1 MKKYIILFIIIFG
14 LGMIVYLL
22 NRENPSLVKLPV
34 DDLVATSTEIT
45 QPEAKQNIS
54 VPPKTL
60 YTVKKRDIQ
69 YGIED
74 GVYTTATFSFKIPPT
89 WKVVSP
95 SSVSFTD
102 IDLTNAD
109 TVFQFGTKNCFTIF
123 GATSVVKPDGLNSAT
138 LKIDGRLYT
147 ALTKE
152 LGGGRSVDF
161 PTPTRIVSIIKNLPI
176 GGPQTIIYNSEI
188 GDGSVSQWFG
198 NVSCQ
203 QDFFNALSNNLKFKT
218 KSPSFTLNNEL
229 GAELILRD
237 PQELHTTQGN
247 ENQPVMS
254 VRNGTE
260 NLFIQLSGL
269 NTYKPSNPNTQN
281 PLTLYGTK
289 LYFYSKDFYL
299 KSIDLWN
306 NTTSKVELLG
316 VNAIRKDI
324 GLGHNVMYDYTIYKN
339 KIWYLVDEP
348 CTLTSTGN
356 LCNIELRSFDLS
368 TQKDVKVALAQSHK
382 ILGINTNENALYAE
396 DYMGEPQ
403 KCPYNKGG
411 VVKITLS
418 TGAIQVVVPGL
429 CGSGTDTA
437 ETFED
442 IQKRD
447 SLKQSL
453 ISSIIFT
460 DSFRIDDHSFF
471 PLALTNPNI
480 GFLIRFVS
488 N

>member
-1 MKKYIILFIIIFG
+1 
-14 LGMIVYLL
+14 MIVYLL
-22 NRENPSLVKLPV
+22 NHENSLSGKLPV
-34 DDLVATSTEIT
+34 YDLAATSTET
-45 QPEAKQNIS
+45 TKPEATQNTS
-54 VPPKTL
+54 VPIKTL
-60 YTVKKRDIQ
+60 GAINKNNIQ
-69 YGIED
+69 YGIKD
-74 GVYTTATFSFKIPPT
+74 GVYTTVTFSFKIPPT
-89 WKVVSP
+89 WKAVDP
-95 SSVSFTD
+95 SSVSFKD
-102 IDLTNAD
+102 IDLTNTNA
-109 TVFQFGTKNCFTIF
+109 VFQLGTKNCFVIF
-123 GATSVVKPDGLNSAT
+123 EGTVVVKPDGLNLNT
-138 LKIDGRLYT
+138 LKIDGHLYT
-147 ALTKE
+147 VISE
-152 LGGGRSVDF
+152 QSGGGKSMDF
-161 PTPTRIVSIIKNLPI
+161 PTPTRVVSVIKNLPV

-188 GDGSVSQWFG
+188 GDGSINQWHG

-203 QDFFNALSNNLKFKT
+203 QDFFYALSNNLKFKT
-218 KSPSFTLNNEL
+218 KSPLFTLNNEQ

-237 PQELHTTQGN
+237 PQELYTTQGD
-247 ENQPVMS
+247 ENRPVMS

-260 NLFIQLSGL
+260 NLFIQLSSL
-269 NTYKPSNPNTQN
+269 NTSKPSRPNTQN

-289 LYFYSKDFYL
+289 LYFYNQNYYL
-299 KSIDLWN
+299 ESVDLWN

-316 VNAIRKDI
+316 VNTVRKDI
-324 GLGHNVMYDYTIYKN
+324 GPGHNVMYDYTIYKN

-368 TQKDVKVALAQSHK
+368 TQKDTKVALAQSHK
-382 ILGINTNENALYAE
+382 ILGINANENVLYAE
-396 DYMGEPQ
+396 DYMGELQ

-429 CGSGTDTA
+429 CGSAVDPA
-437 ETFED
+437 ETSED

-453 ISSIIFT
+453 ISNIVFT
-460 DSFRIDDHSFF
+460 DSFRINDHSFS
-471 PLALTNPNI
+471 PLPLTNPNI